1 MVRLREE
8 IDREREE
15 RNFFQL
21 ERDKVASF
29 WDITKQQLEESKAA
43 IRNKEREL
51 EDEQEKHQVEIK
63 VANTSQIDSY
73 ISILSCMKI
82 NKIKLFIVFTSII
95 DKFMAFLYT

>member
-1 MVRLREE
+1 VVRLREE

-29 WDITKQQLEESKAA
+29 WDITKQQLDESKAA

-63 VANTSQIDSY
+63 V
-73 ISILSCMKI
+73 C
-82 NKIKLFIVFTSII
+82 KLC
-95 DKFMAFLYT
+95 